1 MHSLLVFMI
10 NKSKIAFLYTLAVS
24 TVIALII
31 GNQIFAHY
39 LLQSSEKDANLINL
53 AGKQRTLSQKIALEA
68 HQSLVDF
75 NRYEFVKKEAKVWV
89 STHNALRFGDES
101 LSIPY
106 HNSETLIQ
114 LFDEINHHVKVLEHL
129 VHVAENESE
138 LAVFVD
144 MISNEAA
151 QFLPKMDR
159 IVQQFQ
165 IEAEERHA
173 QLEFFEIL
181 MTILSVLILGVE
193 FLFIFRPVI
202 DELGIQNKRLHKMN
216 VSKDRLMSTIAHDLR
231 NPINGIQGVVQ
242 LVRDDLKEHMSS
254 DHEMMFDLV
263 DDSCVKSIDL
273 IQELLE
279 ISVLENEEFELER
292 EHIQLKDYLLNTIAL
307 FKDRA
312 EKKGVDLSV
321 LVEKDV
327 LTVSIDQKRF
337 GRVIDNLLSNA
348 LKFTSSPGEVTVE
361 SFERKESIIIRVKDT
376 GIGIPEDM
384 QQYIFDKFSKA
395 RRSGLDGEQTTGL
408 GMSIVKQIVELHKG
422 KIWLESMENVG
433 TQFYIELPKV
443 A

>member
-1 MHSLLVFMI
+1 
-10 NKSKIAFLYTLAVS
+10 
-24 TVIALII
+24 
-31 GNQIFAHY
+31 
-39 LLQSSEKDANLINL
+39 
-53 AGKQRTLSQKIALEA
+53 
-68 HQSLVDF
+68 
-75 NRYEFVKKEAKVWV
+75 
-89 STHNALRFGDES
+89 
-101 LSIPY
+101 
-106 HNSETLIQ
+106 
-114 LFDEINHHVKVLEHL
+114 
-129 VHVAENESE
+129 
-138 LAVFVD
+138 
-144 MISNEAA
+144 
-151 QFLPKMDR
+151 
-159 IVQQFQ
+159 
-165 IEAEERHA
+165 
-173 QLEFFEIL
+173 
-181 MTILSVLILGVE
+181 
-193 FLFIFRPVI
+193 
-202 DELGIQNKRLHKMN
+202 
-216 VSKDRLMSTIAHDLR
+216 
-231 NPINGIQGVVQ
+231 
-242 LVRDDLKEHMSS
+242 MSS

-292 EHIQLKDYLLNTIAL
+292 EHIQLKDYLLNTIAH